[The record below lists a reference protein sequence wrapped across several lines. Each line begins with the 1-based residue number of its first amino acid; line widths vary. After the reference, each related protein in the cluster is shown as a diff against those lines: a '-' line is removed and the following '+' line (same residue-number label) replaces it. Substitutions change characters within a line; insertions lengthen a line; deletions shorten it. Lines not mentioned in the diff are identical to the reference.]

1 MSDKAIEVIAGALK
15 AIDDDWVKTQ
25 QPASA
30 LEHAAYIFDALKAAR
45 IAVVELPEPD
55 STRYEGDEHESQ
67 DRLCWM
73 PGDDFEVSV
82 WNPGEVQRHGFGWG
96 DAEPLS
102 ADEAWRV
109 GLALLAASVAARA
122 VTP

>member
-1 MSDKAIEVIAGALK
+1 MSDKAIEVIAAVIDSWWEAANGQDEQCALEIVSALK
-15 AIDDDWVKTQ
+15 
-25 QPASA
+25 SSRN
-30 LEHAAYIFDALKAAR
+30 F
-45 IAVVELPEPD
+45 VVELPEPD